1 MEEYTD
7 NESHVVQQIVQSSDQ
22 FDLNEQLL
30 QQRQQTDNSIKELT
44 KVDEAEENEGTET
57 MERD

>member
-7 NESHVVQQIVQSSDQ
+7 NENHVVQQIVQSSDQ

-44 KVDEAEENEGTET
+44 KVDETEENEGTET